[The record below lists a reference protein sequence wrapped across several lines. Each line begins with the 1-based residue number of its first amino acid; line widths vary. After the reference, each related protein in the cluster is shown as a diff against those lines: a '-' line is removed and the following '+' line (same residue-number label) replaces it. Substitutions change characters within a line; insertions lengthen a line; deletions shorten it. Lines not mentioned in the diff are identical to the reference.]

1 MTCEY
6 AEFMET
12 LLSNESKEED
22 KLIASYE
29 KQIKKINYKFCLSN
43 IDRIYKYMK
52 EAREL
57 VNPDEYS
64 DEEELEEMIDFWRYT
79 PKNIFCCIDYQQC
92 ESQHLINKSI

>member
-6 AEFMET
+6 AEFMER

-29 KQIKKINYKFCLSN
+29 NQIKKLNFQNCLIN
-43 IDRIYKYMK
+43 IDRIYMYMN
-52 EAREL
+52 EAREG

-64 DEEELEEMIDFWRYT
+64 DEEELEEAIDFWRYT